1 MLLSKDRSQH
11 SGAATAP
18 ALHTSQLRCFTKTGL
33 FPPLFL
39 HSGCWIMKE
48 KAAKGFLDPAV
59 PSILARSGSFLQRIP
74 LSPTVRELP
83 EQNRGF
89 VCQGANCASPWG
101 SSTSA
106 PLKKR
111 GKKKKH
117 FKKPTLNKTAAGRLL
132 D

>member
-1 MLLSKDRSQH
+1 
-11 SGAATAP
+11 
-18 ALHTSQLRCFTKTGL
+18 
-33 FPPLFL
+33 
-39 HSGCWIMKE
+39 MKE

-59 PSILARSGSFLQRIP
+59 PGILARSGSFLQRIP

-83 EQNRGF
+83 EQNHGF

-111 GKKKKH
+111 GKKKNILKSQH
-117 FKKPTLNKTAAGRLL
+117 LTRQLRGGYLT